1 MLITVDYLKAIK
13 QAELAALLGISDRRI
28 QQLHGEGLPRSGS
41 GRGCTY
47 DWGQILPWHIGR
59 ISGSSSGADAR
70 LTHRERLNKAK
81 ADDAELDLAVKLGQ
95 LLPSE
100 KVREQW
106 AEECAAMRARLLS
119 IPSTAALK
127 IDGDMDQAQR
137 EGIIR
142 KEIFE
147 ALEMLSGGKN
157 D

>member
-1 MLITVDYLKAIK
+1 M
-13 QAELAALLGISDRRI
+13 
-28 QQLHGEGLPRSGS
+28 
-41 GRGCTY
+41 
-47 DWGQILPWHIGR
+47 
-59 ISGSSSGADAR
+59 
-70 LTHRERLNKAK
+70 THRERLNKAK